1 MGYHGEVAMESTNA
15 ASLQA
20 GDIRDRAAQAT
31 TPVCPHCAQAV
42 PSGRLSLASIA
53 SLVGKHLKLER
64 GLLHTL
70 VDLTLRPGAVLGGYF
85 SGARRRDYLNPVTYL
100 LLSAATSL
108 LVFELYEDRYRTW
121 MAQQIA
127 AETRRQMP
135 DGTTA
140 LGPASEFTRAYIESM
155 FEVMQRT
162 TFTSLALVIPFAL
175 LVWLLFRGPRL
186 NLAEALAFAFY
197 AMGTGLFLHSL
208 VITPLL
214 MAGQWDLAQHGGI
227 VLYLAMPV
235 WMGLAYFGFS
245 AGRALRMLLAVLAG
259 FAIGV
264 VAIYVTVGVMVAL
277 RMLGH

>member
-1 MGYHGEVAMESTNA
+1 MAAM
-15 ASLQA
+15 
-20 GDIRDRAAQAT
+20 
-31 TPVCPHCAQAV
+31 
-42 PSGRLSLASIA
+42 A

-70 VDLTLRPGAVLGGYF
+70 TDLTLRPGAMLRGYF
-85 SGARRRDYLNPVTYL
+85 AGGRRRDYLNPVTYL
-100 LLSAATSL
+100 LLAAATSL
-108 LVFELYEDRYRTW
+108 LVFELYEDRYRVW

-127 AETRRQMP
+127 IGTRRQLP
-135 DGTTA
+135 DGATA
-140 LGPASEFTRAYIESM
+140 LGPASEFAKAYIESM

-162 TFTSLALVIPFAL
+162 TFTSLALVLPFAL

-208 VITPLL
+208 FITPVL
-214 MAGQWDLAQHGGI
+214 MTGHWDLAQHGGI
-227 VLYLAMPV
+227 ALYLAMPV

-245 AGRALRMLLAVLAG
+245 VGHALRMAVAVLAG

-264 VAIYVTVGVMVAL
+264 CAIYVTVGVMVAL